1 MNLTLT
7 LLPHQ
12 AAELQRRATAAGT
25 DLQTFLM
32 NLIAQAE
39 SVDEQP
45 VADLPYEHWR
55 VLFRE
60 WLQGHRPR
68 NPNLDDS
75 RESIY
80 D

>member
-25 DLQTFLM
+25 DL
-32 NLIAQAE
+32 
-39 SVDEQP
+39 
-45 VADLPYEHWR
+45 PYEHWR

-68 NPNLDDS
+68 KTNLHDS